1 MLWGVVHKQVNE
13 AVSTV
18 QLHQFCLEVDA
29 DLGED
34 GTKSLESVSVQDP
47 VAIFCDEDQMDM
59 KFEYA
64 MPAMSDFT

>member
-1 MLWGVVHKQVNE
+1 MNV

-18 QLHQFCLEVDA
+18 QLQQFCLEVHA

-47 VAIFCDEDQMDM
+47 VAIFCDEDQVDM
-59 KFEYA
+59 KFEDA
-64 MPAMSDFT
+64 MPAVANFT

>member
-18 QLHQFCLEVDA
+18 QLDQFCLEVDA

-34 GTKSLESVSVQDP
+34 GTKSLESVSVQDR
-47 VAIFCDEDQMDM
+47 
-59 KFEYA
+59 
-64 MPAMSDFT
+64 